1 MPHQDDHGHNCGEH
15 AHDGDHDHDHASN
28 GGSSDNLFAHIDR
41 DNVVALNSV
50 SGGSQVIKPWDER
63 MDEQVVSLPPS
74 ARNSYVTMS
83 PRTRSTS
90 SRTQTISCWYQ
101 VSLAASYFFNR

>member
-28 GGSSDNLFAHIDR
+28 GGPSDNLFAHIDR

-63 MDEQVVSLPPS
+63 MDEQVVSILPG

-83 PRTRSTS
+83 PRGRAVHRVGRRRSAVGTES
-90 SRTQTISCWYQ
+90 LWPPPIS
-101 VSLAASYFFNR
+101 LI